1 MDSRCARPSAPARGA
16 LRKARDRLEIRL
28 RFITAEVI
36 RVMFRAVV
44 AGAMVMPLLD
54 GSGPARAQLRPGLPP
69 PPPPGSP
76 IPGMLPPAPPAVTPG
91 LQVIPQGNLPNNAP
105 NTPVVVTSV
114 VIDGATVFPK
124 AELEA
129 EVASLIGPA
138 TPATRIEAAR
148 LALVRRYRD
157 AGYPLVNV
165 VVDVAGGQVHFIV
178 SEGHITSVLLD
189 GDIGPAGTQVLRF
202 LDVLKDE
209 VPISASTIERALL
222 LAQDVPGVSIQAVL
236 KPDDTAGTTPGAL
249 TLIARVSHTPY
260 SGLLTADNRA
270 YQNTGPQE
278 ALASVNLNSFT
289 SFGEQ
294 TQLQLYD
301 AGAGSQIFGQGSIEA
316 FLGGS
321 GLKFKFYGGAGDS
334 LPTGTL
340 AAINYLGQTDVV
352 GGQFSYPLIRS
363 REQTLNLI
371 GLFEAINST
380 ISTGGSP
387 ATVASRDSVRAF
399 RVGFDYALL
408 DLWLGAAMPAT
419 NSLTIRLSQGIN
431 GLGATA
437 NGATDSAN
445 AFAGPQFDFTKI
457 TGEAT
462 REQTL
467 FTVWPGSTVSLYG
480 LVTGQ
485 GTSHVL
491 PTIEQ
496 FYLGGSA
503 FTRGYYSGEV
513 TGDNALAATTELRLN
528 TGFPL
533 SLFNTSTDV
542 GLQAYGFY
550 DWGETWNE
558 SELEPNH
565 RLASMGIGAR
575 MKVTEYAEFDVE
587 GVQRLVLNPLGGVGG
602 TQKLSPQAGYWRVV
616 IKF

>member
-1 MDSRCARPSAPARGA
+1 MALGASRVCSWS
-16 LRKARDRLEIRL
+16 
-28 RFITAEVI
+28 
-36 RVMFRAVV
+36 VV
-44 AGAMVMPLLD
+44 AAVSLVISTLPDGFGA
-54 GSGPARAQLRPGLPP
+54 AYAQIRPGLPP

-76 IPGMLPPAPPAVTPG
+76 LPGIVPTTPPPVSPG
-91 LQVIPQGNLPNNAP
+91 LQIIPQGNLPNIAP
-105 NTPVVVTSV
+105 STPIAITSV
-114 VIDGATVFPK
+114 TIDGATVFPR

-129 EVASLIGPA
+129 AIADLVGPA
-138 TPATRIEAAR
+138 TPANRIEAAR

-165 VVDVAGGQVHFIV
+165 AVDVSDGHVHFIV

-202 LDVLKDE
+202 LDTLKDE
-209 VPISASTIERALL
+209 TPISAATIERELL

-249 TLIARVSHTPY
+249 TLIARVSRAPVST
-260 SGLLTADNRA
+260 LLTADNRA

-278 ALASVNLNSFT
+278 SLASVNLNSFT

-294 TQLQLYD
+294 TQLQFYD
-301 AGAGSQIFGQGSIEA
+301 AGTGSQIFGQGSIET
-316 FLGGS
+316 FLGAS

-340 AAINYLGQTDVV
+340 AAINYQGQTEIV

-363 REQTLNLI
+363 REQNLNLI

-380 ISTGGSP
+380 IFTGASP
-387 ATVASRDSVRAF
+387 SAIASKDSVRAF
-399 RVGFDYALL
+399 RFGVDYALL

-419 NSLTIRLSQGIN
+419 NTATIRLSQGIN
-431 GLGATA
+431 GFGATA
-437 NGATDSAN
+437 NSATDTAN
-445 AFAGPQFDFTKI
+445 AFALPRFDFTKI
-457 TGEAT
+457 SGEVT

-467 FTVWPGSTVSLYG
+467 FSPWAGSTMSLFG

-485 GTSHVL
+485 GCGQVL

-503 FTRGYYSGEV
+503 YTRGYYSGEV
-513 TGDNALAATTELRLN
+513 TGDSALAWTTELRLN

-533 SLFNTSTDV
+533 TLFDTGLDV
-542 GLQAYGFY
+542 GLQTYGFY
-550 DWGETWNE
+550 DGGETWNN
-558 SELEPNH
+558 SRLEPNH
-565 RLASMGIGAR
+565 RLASLGVGAR
-575 MKVTEYAEFDVE
+575 MNVTDHTEFDLE
-587 GVQRLVLNPLGGVGG
+587 GVERLVLNPLGGVGV
-602 TQKLSPQAGYWRVV
+602 TTKLAPLAGYWRVV